1 MRAES
6 RPSTL
11 QHQKFLL
18 FNHRNLATIT
28 LLRGTN
34 KFAETIAAQAMT
46 TLFDDDNLLVLEFLQ
61 TRWTS
66 EAMLKPRENG
76 QPIVNH
82 REVQFDQFLACYV
95 VSTSW
100 TSDFLGWLH
109 KKGRRTSHHFH
120 ALFVFGRVFWDPE
133 VHRQTLL
140 LGRAIVVIAAE
151 LVYDAFHLFELFIF
165 FRFHRIDVHLTFSI
179 GMGLTCL

>member
-18 FNHRNLATIT
+18 FNHRNLAAIT

-61 TRWTS
+61 ARWTS
-66 EAMLKPRENG
+66 EAMLKPREKR
-76 QPIVNH
+76 PT
-82 REVQFDQFLACYV
+82 Y
-95 VSTSW
+95 
-100 TSDFLGWLH
+100 
-109 KKGRRTSHHFH
+109 
-120 ALFVFGRVFWDPE
+120 
-133 VHRQTLL
+133 RQ
-140 LGRAIVVIAAE
+140 
-151 LVYDAFHLFELFIF
+151 
-165 FRFHRIDVHLTFSI
+165 SP
-179 GMGLTCL
+179 